1 MTGDGLTV
9 ELETA
14 RQFSDPKRAS
24 DSFRR
29 AVINCLSQVLA

>member
-1 MTGDGLTV
+1 VTGDGLTV
-9 ELETA
+9 GLETV

-29 AVINCLSQVLA
+29 AFINCLSQVLA